1 MRARLL
7 AIVLVLV
14 APLNAMV
21 YAVIANLARA
31 TDDAQRSSLLYS
43 ARSVAAALD
52 GELGKYIALG
62 ASLARSPALIDE
74 RLDAFEGEAR
84 RAFTSEP
91 DAWIVVSDLSGQQLL
106 NTAPGAGAPLPQ
118 RSARAFE
125 AQQRALAS
133 HSTVVSDVY
142 VGPGAQDWVA
152 AVEIPV
158 FRNGRP
164 FRCLSVIMS
173 ARGFLNVFNAK
184 DMPRNWIGAVMDG
197 RARYVARAPDYDST
211 VGQPVSAGWR
221 ASRDAEGV
229 SEFRSRE
236 GDTLVN
242 ANALSDLSGWAV
254 GIGVKK
260 VEFDAAA
267 ARAVTWASFLGAG
280 LSVLSLLLALF
291 MARSITRPIAR
302 LQVAAADVLTDPD
315 AEFESGLPEFDQ
327 FWTALKRAAIER
339 ALNERMVRDSERRLR
354 LASEAARFGVYEF
367 DPVSGAGVWSPE
379 MHRILGVAEDA
390 AFASPTLAAVHAD
403 DLAKVKKIVEDI
415 ERTIGPY
422 EIECRIVRGDG
433 AVRWALDRGE
443 AVGPLAPTTGKV
455 NRITGTILDITELKQ
470 AEERNVLLLREVS
483 HRAKNM
489 LSVVQAI
496 ARRTEASNGEEFL
509 KLFGQRI
516 QALAANQDLLIEN
529 SWRGIDMQHLARA
542 QFAPFADL
550 IGQRVRLEGPAARL
564 KPDAAQGIGMALHEL
579 LTNAGKYGALST
591 DAGSIELSWSM
602 HDGVFEIVWVERDG
616 PPVAPPRR
624 PGFGTTVISHLA
636 RTSVAGH
643 VQIDFARAGLIW
655 RLHCPAGNAIEEAEA
670 GEARPESKLS
680 APEGRPGA

>member
-1 MRARLL
+1 MRWRLL

-31 TDDAQRSSLLYS
+31 TDASQRSSLLYS

-52 GELGKYIALG
+52 AELGKYIALG
-62 ASLARSPALIDE
+62 AALGRSPALIDD

-84 RAFTSEP
+84 RAFASEP
-91 DAWIVVSDLSGQQLL
+91 DAWIVVSDLSGQQLR
-106 NTAPGAGAPLPQ
+106 NTAPGARAPLPQ
-118 RSARAFE
+118 RSAQAIA
-125 AQQRALAS
+125 AQQRAIAS
-133 HSTVVSDVY
+133 HSTVVSDVF
-142 VGPGAQDWVA
+142 VDPVTQEWVA
-152 AVEIPV
+152 AVEIPI

-164 FRCLSVIMS
+164 FRCLSVVMS
-173 ARGFLNVFNAK
+173 ARGFLNVFNAQ
-184 DMPRNWIGAVMDG
+184 DMPRNWIGGVMDG
-197 RARYVARAPDYDST
+197 RGRYVARAPGHDST

-221 ASRDAEGV
+221 ASRDAEGI

-236 GDTLVN
+236 GDPLVN
-242 ANALSDLSGWAV
+242 ANALSDLSGWTI

-260 VEFDAAA
+260 AEFDAAA
-267 ARAVTWASFLGAG
+267 ARAVTWALFLGAG

-302 LQVAAADVLTDPD
+302 LQGAAANVLTDPD
-315 AEFESGLPEFDQ
+315 AAFESGLPEFDQ
-327 FWTALKRAAIER
+327 FWTALKRAAVER

-367 DPVSGAGVWSPE
+367 DPVSGVGVWSPE

-390 AFASPTLAAVHAD
+390 AFANPTLAAVHPD
-403 DLAKVKKIVEDI
+403 DLANVRKTVEEI

-443 AVGPLAPTTGKV
+443 AVGPIDPATNKV

-529 SWRGIDMQHLARA
+529 AWRGIDMQHLARA

-550 IGQRVRLEGPAARL
+550 IGQRVRLDGPAARL

-579 LTNAGKYGALST
+579 LTNAGKHGALST
-591 DAGSIELSWSM
+591 DAGSIDLSWSVQ
-602 HDGVFEIVWVERDG
+602 DGVFEIVWVERDG

-643 VQIDFARAGLIW
+643 VQIDFARTGLIW
-655 RLHCPAGNAIEEAEA
+655 RLHCPMGNAVEEAEA
-670 GEARPESKLS
+670 GESW
-680 APEGRPGA
+680 PEGGMGAPDDRSGA